1 MKYRRFAVA
10 VCWDEKKITEM
21 RLRRVPSK
29 QQTQQTPPRRRS
41 AVFSVCVVVGGGGG
55 EVVLDN
61 LSVVSREYSVSSDV
75 EVAILGGFTW
85 LNCQI
90 RLSGYNYRSKV
101 KRRVEL

>member
-10 VCWDEKKITEM
+10 VCWVEKKITEM

-41 AVFSVCVVVGGGGG
+41 AVFSVCVAVGGGGG

-61 LSVVSREYSVSSDV
+61 LSVVSKEYSDV
-75 EVAILGGFTW
+75 EVAILGSFTW

-101 KRRVEL
+101 KRRVELLE